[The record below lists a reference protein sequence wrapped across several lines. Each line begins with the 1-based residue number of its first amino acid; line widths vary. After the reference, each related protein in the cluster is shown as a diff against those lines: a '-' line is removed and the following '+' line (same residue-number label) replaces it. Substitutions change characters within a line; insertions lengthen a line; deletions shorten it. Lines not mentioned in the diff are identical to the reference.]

1 MRKRAAPPGKCPAGL
16 VPAGRRDRR
25 ATSRAPA
32 GARAIRR
39 LCSRIRLVAEVDGR
53 RLAHASGRQGLASR
67 PPSGCADEVN
77 ERWHRPPI
85 ARSWVVAS
93 DAAPRKRAALAKARK
108 TEHPSTEGALVM
120 STGRASAYRSAEIAV
135 FDEAA
140 MEAGLVFPRGGARF
154 RPRLDAEGCD
164 RERQRLRRRLGAR
177 SKTPPPG
184 GAAWRGCRS
193 QHSPGPCGTTAHVEM
208 SGAPALE
215 TSSQRGCGKAEA
227 GGSPS
232 SEALPGSFAGGVHR
246 PNAGGVDRRAA
257 RLDGKR
263 AWESK
268 DPWGARGVGRLQK
281 SERRIFLVVRRGN
294 LESSG

>member
-1 MRKRAAPPGKCPAGL
+1 MRKRAAPPGECPAGL

-108 TEHPSTEGALVM
+108 RSTHRRKALWSCRPVGLRPTDPRKLLSLTRQRWRLAWCSLAEELGFGRGSTQRGATESVRGYVAGSVRGRKHRRREVPHGEAVDRST
-120 STGRASAYRSAEIAV
+120 RQDHAV
-135 FDEAA
+135 
-140 MEAGLVFPRGGARF
+140 
-154 RPRLDAEGCD
+154 PRLTWKCPELRLWRHPR
-164 RERQRLRRRLGAR
+164 REA
-177 SKTPPPG
+177 
-184 GAAWRGCRS
+184 
-193 QHSPGPCGTTAHVEM
+193 
-208 SGAPALE
+208 
-215 TSSQRGCGKAEA
+215 
-227 GGSPS
+227 
-232 SEALPGSFAGGVHR
+232 
-246 PNAGGVDRRAA
+246 AA
-257 RLDGKR
+257 RLKLEVRRQAKLYPGRSREAFTGRTR
-263 AWESK
+263 AAWTGGPQGSMESA
-268 DPWGARGVGRLQK
+268 PGNRRIRGV
-281 SERRIFLVVRRGN
+281 LVA
-294 LESSG
+294 